1 MTETPQKV
9 PFLESLIKSQLTSFA
24 ATAVDYSVFLLL
36 KEVFGVY
43 YVFASGIGSFF
54 GACVSFM
61 LGRNWAFRRKDGEM
75 SHQAIKYILTS
86 GTSLVLNTL
95 GIYFLTEW
103 TGLDPKISK
112 VLIAIIVGIF
122 FNFLMY
128 RYFVY
133 K

>member
-1 MTETPQKV
+1 V
-9 PFLESLIKSQLTSFA
+9 I
-24 ATAVDYSVFLLL
+24 
-36 KEVFGVY
+36 
-43 YVFASGIGSFF
+43 ASGIGSFF
-54 GACVSFM
+54 GACVSFS
-61 LGRNWAFRRKDGEM
+61 LGRNWAFRRKDGKM
-75 SHQAIKYILTS
+75 SHQAIKYLITS

-95 GIYFLTEW
+95 GIYLLTEW

-112 VLIAIIVGIF
+112 VLISILVGIF